1 MRVNVG
7 WRGARTWENE
17 ALSELWECCGAASLR
32 FFFFFFLNW
41 SIQSVG
47 EQHIPINLAVGIT
60 SSRLMAY
67 YFLSRCCRTIVWP
80 QCEVTHTQLTADNDN
95 ARCCLPFFFFFVFFL
110 VLSIHC
116 RKGATAGMLMQL
128 MELILLSDISKL
140 QQCLN
145 ESPRI
150 SSVDP
155 MMNKAEHI

>member
-1 MRVNVG
+1 MWGGEGPEREKMK
-7 WRGARTWENE
+7 RYRSCEN
-17 ALSELWECCGAASLR
+17 AVAQPRYA

-95 ARCCLPFFFFFVFFL
+95 ARCCLPFFFFFFFFFFL
-110 VLSIHC
+110 FCLFI
-116 RKGATAGMLMQL
+116 AGRGPQL
-128 MELILLSDISKL
+128 A
-140 QQCLN
+140 C
-145 ESPRI
+145 
-150 SSVDP
+150 
-155 MMNKAEHI
+155 